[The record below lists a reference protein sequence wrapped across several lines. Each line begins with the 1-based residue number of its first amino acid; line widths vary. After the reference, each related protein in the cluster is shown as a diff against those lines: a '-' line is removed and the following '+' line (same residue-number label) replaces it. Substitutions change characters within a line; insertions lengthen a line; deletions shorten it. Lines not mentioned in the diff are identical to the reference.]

1 MSKHKSEDYKITAV
15 KYYLENNT
23 NYTKTCDIFKCSERS
38 LKKWI
43 ERYEELNEIK
53 RLNRKPVSYK
63 ITKEQVKYSIQ
74 KLKEN
79 EQITMEELHKIVKKK
94 YKDFDITPQHLGQ
107 IIRDNNITRK
117 RTRHE
122 HYPKERYGKPTDIK
136 KELKAFYKEISE
148 YSLNKIISL
157 DETSISPSLIIEYS
171 KCFLGK
177 RCVIKTNDN
186 YIFRKFTLLC
196 AISNSKCAGATL
208 YKEGGMTKER
218 FVEFLE
224 ANIFNKYKNHLII
237 LDNAGSHNNKYVKQ
251 AIINSGN
258 KYIFTI
264 PYTPKTNPIEQY
276 FNQIKHYLKLNKK
289 VLKYDE
295 LVVEIKNAIKQVK
308 KENYKNYFE
317 NAYNKD
323 AYKDY
328 VKKDSTTNSSY
339 FNTFLF
345 NFK

>member
-1 MSKHKSEDYKITAV
+1 MPKHKSEDYKISAV
-15 KYYLENNT
+15 KYYLNNDVSLDDVC
-23 NYTKTCDIFKCSERS
+23 KIFDCPKQS
-38 LKKWI
+38 LYRWVK
-43 ERYEELNEIK
+43 RYEELEEIK
-53 RLNRKPVSYK
+53 RLSRKPNSYK
-63 ITKEQVKYSIQ
+63 ITKEQVKYAMQ

-79 EQITMEELHKIVKKK
+79 EQITMEELHKIIKKK
-94 YKDFDITPQHLGQ
+94 YKNFDITPQHLGQ
-107 IIRDNNITRK
+107 VIRDNNITRK

-136 KELKAFYKEISE
+136 KELDAFYKEISK
-148 YSLNKIISL
+148 YSLNKIISF
-157 DETSISPSLIIEYS
+157 DETSISPALIMEYS
-171 KCFLGK
+171 KCSLGK
-177 RCVIKTNDN
+177 RCVIKTDDN
-186 YIFRKFTLLC
+186 YVFRKFTLLC
-196 AISNSKCAGATL
+196 AISNSKCIGATL

-237 LDNAGSHNNKYVKQ
+237 LDNAGSHNNEYVKQ

-264 PYTPKTNPIEQY
+264 PYTPKTNCIENW

-295 LVVEIKNAIKQVK
+295 LVVEIRNAIKQVK

-328 VKKDSTTNSSY
+328 VKKDSTLKRKLKNY
-339 FNTFLF
+339 
-345 NFK
+345 KD